1 MSILRSLKSKILGKD
16 SATKE
21 EIVKMIQELEI
32 ERKKFKPNSIMDRRI
47 TDKTGILLE
56 LAERLEINLG

>member
-56 LAERLEINLG
+56 LAERLEINL